1 MTKLKFTTKSQ
12 LAKLLATENIIV
24 EQNQVRTA
32 SFDTLNRILT
42 IPIFK
47 FESGDV
53 YDMLI
58 AHEVSHAL
66 YTPADGWKKIEDD
79 ELRSYVNVLEDTRID
94 RLIQKKYPGV
104 ITNYLNGFT
113 ILNKKDF
120 FGIKSKNINTD
131 LMLIDKINLRSKS
144 SNRLPFKFTD
154 EEQIWLN
161 KVDDLKTFKQVVGLA
176 KDMLDWQKKKLEDMK
191 KLPDFDEHVIS
202 KNYELTQG
210 PDGGEGDGEGKEV
223 DKQKNVSQGKE
234 ESSDNSD
241 QPAVGDKT
249 AKDDDK
255 KEGNASGGN
264 VPEGGGNKTDKLSA
278 ITDKAFELQKQTLYD
293 GERKYTYVSLPKPKL
308 KNIIVYNNEFRNMYR
323 KFIQAEIKT
332 HTGNQWYYQELKKDF
347 TRHKNEMKKTV
358 MYLVKEFEMKKSATA
373 YKRALTDKTGIIDPL
388 KLKNYKFSD
397 DIFKR
402 LTILPNEKNHGMMML
417 LDWSGSMQDCLM
429 KTVDQLLNLVWFCQ
443 KIKIPYDVYFFT
455 SEMERDDFPR
465 RSSFLSADT
474 STKDKNTAFEFKHG
488 SLNLDHVRL
497 VNIANHKMKTKD
509 VDESLMYMYSMAQYF
524 SERYSWSYRNGREH
538 YSQNHFGIPKEF
550 WLGSTPLNEALVA
563 FSEMVPQFKNT
574 YRVEKMTLITLT
586 DGGANS
592 SSGKWTQSDTGW
604 NIEDTYS
611 GEMILKHNGKY
622 YRPDEKQL
630 YSSGKLTT
638 HMLNVM
644 RTEHN
649 VNTIGFYILKRVR
662 GWDGEKYFPSYGKDT
677 IKRKKQ
683 FTKDKVVTHNEPGY
697 NQFFVVNGKTM
708 DVQNTDLEGINP
720 NLKTGK
726 IKQLFSKSMKGRIT
740 SRVLLN
746 KFIEQVA

>member
-1 MTKLKFTTKSQ
+1 MTKLNFTTKSQ

-66 YTPADGWKKIEDD
+66 YTPADGWKKVEDD

-154 EEQIWLN
+154 EDQIWLN

-202 KNYELTQG
+202 KNYDLEKG
-210 PDGGEGDGEGKEV
+210 PDAGEGDGEGEEV

-234 ESSDNSD
+234 ESSDNSNK
-241 QPAVGDKT
+241 PAVGDKT
-249 AKDDDK
+249 AKDNNK
-255 KEGNASGGN
+255 EEGNATGGN
-264 VPEGGGNKTDKLSA
+264 VPDA
-278 ITDKAFELQKQTLYD
+278 
-293 GERKYTYVSLPKPKL
+293 
-308 KNIIVYNNEFRNMYR
+308 
-323 KFIQAEIKT
+323 
-332 HTGNQWYYQELKKDF
+332 
-347 TRHKNEMKKTV
+347 
-358 MYLVKEFEMKKSATA
+358 
-373 YKRALTDKTGIIDPL
+373 
-388 KLKNYKFSD
+388 
-397 DIFKR
+397 
-402 LTILPNEKNHGMMML
+402 KNHGMMML

-443 KIKIPYDVYFFT
+443 KIRIPYDVYFFT

-465 RSSFLSADT
+465 RSSICSVDA

-509 VDESLMYMYSMAQYF
+509 VDESLMYLYSMGQYF
-524 SERYSWSYRNGREH
+524 GERYSWSYRSGRQH
-538 YSQNHFGIPKEF
+538 YSQNHFGIPREF

-592 SSGKWTQSDTGW
+592 SNGKWHQSDTGW

-611 GEMILKHNGKY
+611 GEMVLKHNGKY
-622 YRPDEKQL
+622 YKPDEKQL

-638 HMLNVM
+638 HMLNVL

-649 VNTIGFYILKRVR
+649 VNTIGFYILKRIR
-662 GWDGEKYFPSYGKDT
+662 GWDGEKYFPAWGKDT

-683 FTKDKVVTHNEPGY
+683 FTKDKVVTHKEPGY
-697 NQFFVVNGKTM
+697 SRFFVVNGKSM

-720 NLKTGK
+720 ELKTGK